1 MNTLPNKITLC
12 RIVLIPVF
20 MLLAY
25 QGFMLAAFLV
35 YIIACLSDMADGYIA
50 RKYNQI
56 SNFGKFMDPL
66 ADKMLVLSAM
76 CFFIESGQMPG
87 WAVAI
92 VLFREFAVSS
102 IRLLAATDGKVV
114 AANIWGK
121 VKTVSQII
129 AIILIFVLQ
138 IFLEILNMGFVSVG
152 SNIVEFCAFVFNI
165 IGNVALWISTII
177 CVISGVIYIWD
188 NRKFISEK

>member
-25 QGFMLAAFLV
+25 QGFMLAAFVV

-92 VLFREFAVSS
+92 VLFREFAVSGL
-102 IRLLAATDGKVV
+102 RLIAVEQNRVIAAAWSGKIKTAATMIALGAMMLLPSVKFINIIAV
-114 AANIWGK
+114 AAI
-121 VKTVSQII
+121 VITTVYSGIEY
-129 AIILIFVLQ
+129 FVV
-138 IFLEILNMGFVSVG
+138 NRD
-152 SNIVEFCAFVFNI
+152 VFTE
-165 IGNVALWISTII
+165 A
-177 CVISGVIYIWD
+177 D
-188 NRKFISEK
+188 

>member
-92 VLFREFAVSS
+92 VLFREFAVSGL
-102 IRLLAATDGKVV
+102 RLIAVEQNRVIAAAWSGKIKTAATMIASKTSPDPQAIPIPADTHKV
-114 AANIWGK
+114 AAVVNPRTDKPVRMIVPAQTK
-121 VKTVSQII
+121 PIPAVMPAPIREVS
-129 AIILIFVLQ
+129 
-138 IFLEILNMGFVSVG
+138 
-152 SNIVEFCAFVFNI
+152 
-165 IGNVALWISTII
+165 
-177 CVISGVIYIWD
+177 
-188 NRKFISEK
+188 